1 MSDAREQLII
11 VKQRNQELYLENVKL
26 REAMQL
32 FVDRCDRGE
41 VRSKRTYAQFKEL
54 LGQSNGKG

>member
-11 VKQRNQELYLENVKL
+11 VKQRNQELYLENARL

-32 FVDRCDRGE
+32 FVDRCDKGE
-41 VRSKRTYAQFKEL
+41 VRSTRTYAQFKEL
-54 LGQSNGKG
+54 LAQKG